1 MLRNFTTRATLDF
14 RHRRQL
20 TGDVTRTVSQDTGR
34 RPRAGLAQSASGM
47 RQVPGSHG
55 LYNPVH
61 EKDSCG
67 VGLVVQ
73 MQKKASRTIVEDAN
87 EMMVR
92 MHHRGG
98 CGCDPKDGDGAG
110 MLVGMP
116 HSFNRKVA
124 MEDLG
129 ITLPP
134 NGQYGVGIVFTGKDD
149 GSESTVKELLGTL
162 AKRRGLDLLGWRTL
176 PVDNSDL
183 GVAAKGSEP
192 RTLQCFVGN
201 AKGYAPVD
209 FEREL
214 YRLQK
219 TSTAEA
225 HDEASDSFLG
235 PDKFYVCS
243 MSSQTV
249 TYKGQLTTAQVRR
262 RINMY

>member
-1 MLRNFTTRATLDF
+1 MPAK
-14 RHRRQL
+14 Q
-20 TGDVTRTVSQDTGR
+20 
-34 RPRAGLAQSASGM
+34 
-47 RQVPGSHG
+47 G
-55 LYNPVH
+55 LYNPTQ

-67 VGLVVQ
+67 VGLVAHL
-73 MQKKASRTIVEDAN
+73 QKKSSRAIVADAN

-116 HSFNRKVA
+116 HSFMRKVA
-124 MEDLG
+124 KEELG
-129 ITLPP
+129 LTLPP
-134 NGQYGVGIVFTGKDD
+134 DGEYGVGIIFTGKNDA
-149 GSESTVKELLGTL
+149 SEAI
-162 AKRRGLDLLGWRTL
+162 AKDLVVTTAKQRGLEVLGWRTL

-183 GVAAKGSEP
+183 GTAAKGSEP

-201 AKGYAPVD
+201 AKGFKPFD

-219 TSTAEA
+219 ASTMEA
-225 HDEASDSFLG
+225 YEEDSDSFLG
-235 PDKFYVCS
+235 TNNFYVCS

-249 TYKGQLTTAQVRR
+249 TYKGQLTTAQVDF
-262 RINMY
+262 